1 MQDYTYTLKHTSGVE
16 NNVVDALSQRS
27 CVLKQLNAEVVG
39 FERIKEE
46 YVSCPDFGEI
56 FDALK

>member
-1 MQDYTYTLKHTSGVE
+1 V
-16 NNVVDALSQRS
+16 LSRRT
-27 CVLKQLNAEVVG
+27 CVLKQLNSEVVG

-56 FDALK
+56 FGVLKQVVTQEIDGFLLQDD